1 VAVDALTPVT
11 SRLLKVFATAAL
23 CVATPAIAAPSG
35 PDPARM
41 AAADRLLDAMHYDS
55 LIERTTSAYIAE
67 AEKTFPAQLE
77 QKIGQPLPAE
87 LKDKL
92 FAVIASTIR
101 KGIEDNR
108 AALRRGTAM
117 IYASR
122 FTAAEIEHLIKLQGD
137 PEMIKMQQEMPQ
149 IMTESIALGHA
160 AMEREMP
167 GLASSIEQVVKD
179 YYAEQKA
186 GPAT

>member
-1 VAVDALTPVT
+1 MAVDALM
-11 SRLLKVFATAAL
+11 SRLAKLVAVVAL
-23 CVATPAIAAPSG
+23 CAATPAIAAPSG

-77 QKIGQPLPAE
+77 QKIGQPIPAE

-92 FAVIASTIR
+92 FAVIVSTIR
-101 KGIEDNR
+101 KSIDENR
-108 AALRRGTAM
+108 AELRRGTAM

-122 FTAAEIEHLIKLQGD
+122 FTTAEIERLIQLQSD
-137 PEMIKMQQEMPQ
+137 PVMIKMQQELPQ
-149 IMTESIALGHA
+149 IMTESVALGRA
-160 AMEREMP
+160 AMQRELP

-186 GPAT
+186 SPAT

>member
-1 VAVDALTPVT
+1 MLRASLKIVSALAL
-11 SRLLKVFATAAL
+11 SLAA
-23 CVATPAIAAPSG
+23 PAMAAPSA

-41 AAADRLLDAMHYDS
+41 AAADKLLDAMHYDS
-55 LIERTTSAYIAE
+55 LIERTTSAYIAD

-101 KGIEDNR
+101 KSIDENR
-108 AALRRGTAM
+108 TELRRGTAM

-122 FTAAEIEHLIKLQGD
+122 FTAAEIEHLIRLQGD
-137 PEMIKMQQEMPQ
+137 PVMIKMQQELPQ
-149 IMTESIALGHA
+149 IMTESVALGHA
-160 AMEREMP
+160 AIQRELP